1 MCSVASRIAY
11 VYVLYIYI
19 YIYVFVV
26 PSRFRSRRAPGRH
39 SGNEYTARQC
49 IISLGNECTA
59 VMADMVAFVACC
71 VVSPV
76 VAELRQREELF
87 VIR

>member
-1 MCSVASRIAY
+1 MCSVASRVAY
-11 VYVLYIYI
+11 ICLYLYMYI
-19 YIYVFVV
+19 FVV
-26 PSRFRSRRAPGRH
+26 PSCFRSRRAPRETLWERVH
-39 SGNEYTARQC
+39 SKAC
-49 IISLGNECTA
+49 IISLGNECKA

-76 VAELRQREELF
+76 LAELRQREELF

>member
-1 MCSVASRIAY
+1 MCSVESRIAY
-11 VYVLYIYI
+11 VYIIYI
-19 YIYVFVV
+19 FVV
-26 PSRFRSRRAPGRH
+26 PSRFRSRRAPRETLWERVH
-39 SGNEYTARQC
+39 SKVR

-59 VMADMVAFVACC
+59 EMADMVVFVACC

-76 VAELRQREELF
+76 LAGLRQQEELF